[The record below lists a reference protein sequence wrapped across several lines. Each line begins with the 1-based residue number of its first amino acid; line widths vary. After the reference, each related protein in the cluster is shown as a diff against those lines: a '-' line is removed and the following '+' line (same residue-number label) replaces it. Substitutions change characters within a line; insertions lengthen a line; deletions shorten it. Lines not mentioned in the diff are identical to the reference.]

1 MMMDLPAGTLALGMG
16 SITGAAE
23 AGRRLARISAEKSRL
38 CAGYV
43 MFARK
48 LNHNAARNSIRFGE
62 AFSHPPIA
70 GDHPVGEGGGLG
82 PHAKFRRPPPP
93 QQPRP
98 PRCPTG

>member
-16 SITGAAE
+16 SITGAAA
-23 AGRRLARISAEKSRL
+23 AGRRLARISGEKSRL

-43 MFARK
+43 MLAGK

-62 AFSHPPIA
+62 TFPPPPRC
-70 GDHPVGEGGGLG
+70 GRQSVSDGGGLW
-82 PHAKFRRPPPP
+82 PPAKFRRPRPP
-93 QQPRP
+93 QSTPP